1 MRPDEL
7 SFCKDAVI
15 TNVEKHEGGWWR
27 GNYGRRKGAKKG
39 WFPANYVDEID
50 ANDPAAEE
58 RQLGSLQQGAID
70 ITGCMVET
78 HNMPGNNMYLLR
90 IYPKSGTG
98 PDAIGRPAIEVATDT
113 LEEALEWQ
121 RAIEEV
127 RNKADTQEQEML
139 KLKAVMEHAERSK
152 KIAREISDMVIY
164 FRPFPFALESE

>member
-7 SFCKDAVI
+7 SFFKDAII
-15 TNVEKHEGGWWR
+15 TSVEKHQGGWWR
-27 GNYGRRKGAKKG
+27 GDHGRRKSAKKG

-58 RQLGSLQQGAID
+58 KQLGSLQQGAID
-70 ITGCMVET
+70 IAGCLVET

-90 IYPKSGTG
+90 IYPKSTG

-121 RAIEEV
+121 KAIEEV
-127 RNKADTQEQEML
+127 RNKAESQEQEKL
-139 KLKAVMEHAERSK
+139 KLKAVMEHNQRSK
-152 KIAREISDMVIY
+152 KIAIEISDMIIY
-164 FRPFPFALESE
+164 FCPFTFSFESE